1 MRIKICGITDPKQ
14 GQAIAD
20 YGATDLGFICVKS
33 SPRYI
38 RPLEIQHIVE
48 QLPARVGKVGVFAGL
63 SLLEVSQIT
72 EKAHLTA
79 IQLHGNETPE
89 FCQELRQKLSDIEI
103 IKAFR
108 VKNADS
114 LAQLS
119 VYSDFVDTILL
130 DAYHPQQLG
139 GTGKT
144 IDWST
149 LNTRIPDLRWFLA
162 GGLSP
167 DNITEALSYVKP
179 DGIDLSSGVER
190 SPGNKDLTKVV
201 KLLQVLKSIGLE
213 TLKSSN

>member
-20 YGATDLGFICVKS
+20 SGATDLGFICVAS

-38 RPLEIQHIVE
+38 SPSEIQGIVK
-48 QLPARVGKVGVFAGL
+48 QLPARVGKVGVFAGANL
-63 SLLEVSQIT
+63 SEVVQVT
-72 EKAHLTA
+72 KKAHLTTV
-79 IQLHGNETPE
+79 QLHGNETPE
-89 FCQELRQKLSDIEI
+89 FCQEFRQKLPNIEI

-108 VKNADS
+108 LKNADS
-114 LAQLS
+114 LSQLAA
-119 VYSDFVDTILL
+119 YSECVDTILL

-144 IDWST
+144 LDWST
-149 LNTRIPDLRWFLA
+149 LKANIPALPWFLA

-167 DNITEALSYVKP
+167 DNITQALSYVKP

-190 SPGNKDLTKVV
+190 SPGNKDLTKVA
-201 KLLQVLKSIGLE
+201 KLFQVLSQLA
-213 TLKSSN
+213 

>member
-1 MRIKICGITDPKQ
+1 MRIKICGITYAKE

-20 YGATDLGFICVKS
+20 YGATDLGFICVES

-38 RPLEIQHIVE
+38 RPLEIQYIVE

-63 SLLEVSQIT
+63 GLLEVAQVS
-72 EKAHLTA
+72 EEAHLTA
-79 IQLHGNETPE
+79 VQLHGNESPE
-89 FCQELRQKLSDIEI
+89 FCQELRQKLPDIEI

-108 VKNADS
+108 LKNADS
-114 LAQLS
+114 LTELPL
-119 VYSDFVDTILL
+119 YRDCVDTILL

-144 IDWST
+144 LDWST
-149 LNTRIPDLRWFLA
+149 LSAHIPALPWFLA

-167 DNITEALSYVKP
+167 ENITQALSYVQP

-190 SPGNKDLTKVV
+190 SPGNKDLTKVAQ
-201 KLLQVLKSIGLE
+201 LFQVLGQLA
-213 TLKSSN
+213 